1 MTTVSEQSIWNKTF
15 IHSSKVTSIP
25 LKITI
30 AFGLI
35 GSSMMNVS
43 QRDDNIM
50 NHRKGVTSYHFEYDD
65 IVEKEG
71 AAMGNRAFND
81 ELVSRHELEKTEL
94 LFDQKTKNLDDKINH
109 LNSDM
114 NNQFAEVNK
123 KLDAIIAEIRE
134 LPTKDYVDK
143 QVSAAII
150 EATKQHIDYTDK
162 KINKAIGVIGVLIA
176 LGSLIVALL

>member
-1 MTTVSEQSIWNKTF
+1 MFAFCSGLGYNID
-15 IHSSKVTSIP
+15 IP
-25 LKITI
+25 FLDDIEVNS
-30 AFGLI
+30 F
-35 GSSMMNVS
+35 SMAWLYS
-43 QRDDNIM
+43 QVFFVQ
-50 NHRKGVTSYHFEYDD
+50 GVTSYYFEYDD

-109 LNSDM
+109 LNTDM
-114 NNQFAEVNK
+114 NNQFVEVNK

-143 QVSAAII
+143 RVSEAII
-150 EATKQHIDYTDK
+150 EATKQHIGYTDK
-162 KINKAIGVIGVLIA
+162 KMNITIGVIGVIIA
-176 LGSLIVALL
+176 VATWLF

>member
-1 MTTVSEQSIWNKTF
+1 MRRMTASEQSIWDKTF
-15 IHSSKVTSIP
+15 SHGDNTKSIP

-30 AFGLI
+30 ALGLI
-35 GSSMMNVS
+35 SGSMLNTSP
-43 QRDDNIM
+43 QDDNSVIAQ
-50 NHRKGVTSYHFEYDD
+50 RKEITGYHFEYDD
-65 IVEKEG
+65 ILEKGE

-114 NNQFAEVNK
+114 NARFDDVNK
-123 KLDAIIAEIRE
+123 RFDQMDRKLDAIIAEMRE

-143 QVSAAII
+143 
-150 EATKQHIDYTDK
+150 
-162 KINKAIGVIGVLIA
+162 KIAHSTTQYLLWIGAGMVAVTGILGTLIA
-176 LGSLIVALL
+176 LY

>member
-50 NHRKGVTSYHFEYDD
+50 NHRKGVTNYHFEYDD

-109 LNSDM
+109 LNTDM
-114 NNQFAEVNK
+114 NARFDDVNK
-123 KLDAIIAEIRE
+123 RFDQMDRKLDAIIAEMRE

-143 QVSAAII
+143 
-150 EATKQHIDYTDK
+150 
-162 KINKAIGVIGVLIA
+162 KIAHSTTQYLLWIGAGMVAVTGILGTLIA
-176 LGSLIVALL
+176 LY

>member
-1 MTTVSEQSIWNKTF
+1 
-15 IHSSKVTSIP
+15 
-25 LKITI
+25 
-30 AFGLI
+30 
-35 GSSMMNVS
+35 
-43 QRDDNIM
+43 
-50 NHRKGVTSYHFEYDD
+50 
-65 IVEKEG
+65 
-71 AAMGNRAFND
+71 MGNRAFND

-114 NNQFAEVNK
+114 NNQFVEVNK
-123 KLDAIIAEIRE
+123 KLDAIIAEMRE

-162 KINKAIGVIGVLIA
+162 KMNITIGVIGVIIA
-176 LGSLIVALL
+176 VATWLF